1 MLPSGF
7 SVVPFAIKDGEASE
21 ADEED
26 VAFARSETEESERTD
41 ESEAATL
48 GERELDDLT
57 VADADADEPRRLLL
71 ADEDTCDD
79 VRSWADTFEMTATAQ
94 TRTPSGRRML
104 GSWRGR
110 PGGGCSEGRDSGPG
124 VGEWAVSLVLG
135 ADRRQS
141 RPSSSCL
148 LAESRPPGFE
158 DEGKPSP
165 VGRQEIIEPAPCR
178 AGRAPEAGPSGAMPM
193 GGSRTLASEAA
204 GQRLEEEFCRLFA
217 D

>member
-26 VAFARSETEESERTD
+26 VAFARSETEESERTN
-41 ESEAATL
+41 ESEAAAL

-104 GSWRGR
+104 SSWRGR
-110 PGGGCSEGRDSGPG
+110 PRGGLLRGTRQRARCGRVGGQPRPGC
-124 VGEWAVSLVLG
+124 
-135 ADRRQS
+135 
-141 RPSSSCL
+141 
-148 LAESRPPGFE
+148 
-158 DEGKPSP
+158 
-165 VGRQEIIEPAPCR
+165 
-178 AGRAPEAGPSGAMPM
+178 
-193 GGSRTLASEAA
+193 
-204 GQRLEEEFCRLFA
+204 
-217 D
+217 